1 MKNNL
6 ACLNSCSTHNANFSD
21 EDRISMSEF
30 CDLFKKDHIASSY
43 ANESCDL
50 GPSRVLSMISKV
62 SNSFVS
68 LSENPSAS
76 LSSEIFIQELLGNLN
91 QLMQHETT
99 INFEDSI

>member
-1 MKNNL
+1 MKNKKESS
-6 ACLNSCSTHNANFSD
+6 NSSSTHNAKFSD
-21 EDRISMSEF
+21 QDRISMSEF

-43 ANESCDL
+43 ARESCDPGSSL
-50 GPSRVLSMISKV
+50 VLSMIPKV